1 MHHREQVPIHGGL
14 GPAHAHS
21 SRRYQFQRRSA
32 SSDLRVSRHVARS
45 DPDRPRG
52 EHVQNSEGNPSQTQ
66 QNAMAARSPAKTPA
80 AGTASPDAATLAKE
94 FGNTRQ
100 AGSAEAV
107 NVKGV
112 TPLPAID
119 VRRETSDSADPLERA
134 KSRIVSVDNAGMAA
148 SDNTV
153 DTDGKSLEARRNQGE
168 WHDNVISSNA
178 TLENSVITPATG
190 LGGIDSRKNRN
201 VPQVAA
207 RAGHRIVYCGIEY
220 RSKVN
225 GSRAEHLI
233 TIERIDDEIAGIN
246 GEPSASHRT
255 G

>member
-1 MHHREQVPIHGGL
+1 
-14 GPAHAHS
+14 
-21 SRRYQFQRRSA
+21 
-32 SSDLRVSRHVARS
+32 
-45 DPDRPRG
+45 
-52 EHVQNSEGNPSQTQ
+52 VQNSEGNPSQTQ

-94 FGNTRQ
+94 FGNTQQ
-100 AGSAEAV
+100 AGSAEAF

-112 TPLPAID
+112 IPLPAIE
-119 VRRETSDSADPLERA
+119 VRLETSDSADPLERA

-153 DTDGKSLEARRNQGE
+153 DTDGKSLEARRNQGD
-168 WHDNVISSNA
+168 WHDKVVGSNA

-190 LGGIDSRKNRN
+190 LGGIDSRKNGN

-207 RAGHRIVYCGIEY
+207 RAGHRIAYRGIEY
-220 RSKVN
+220 RSEVN

-233 TIERIDDEIAGIN
+233 TIERIDDEIAGID
-246 GEPSASHRT
+246 GEPSPSHRT